1 MTHLGL
7 HAYATIGTGVEGSL
21 QLTTM
26 RVITFLILALCQA
39 IQISDAFQLNR
50 WITTPLLAPSLKMM
64 IDDHR
69 YGDED
74 SDSSHRPYKS
84 ESTQSIS
91 SDHQRRILIKQFVQ
105 SIFVAPI
112 LGYSRISSANDSSP
126 LPQVTHKVFMD
137 IRISRADGTFYVRDT
152 IEDPTDEPFYAHLVL
167 GLFGNNAPNS
177 VQQFL
182 QYVDVPFDLDN
193 PNPSYAT
200 TRFRTLDSESGLLI
214 GGISGLDLT
223 TLAGGNVLEYK
234 GRVIPAKLWLEND
247 TSKAALAHDKKGL
260 LTHRNLD
267 LTPSFGITTR
277 SSTTSLDSSHT
288 VFGCVLEDTNGFLD
302 KVVDL
307 PAITSD
313 GIVSRT
319 SNEPVNVGGGNA
331 VASSVFTAQRKSF
344 RDAAKTFG
352 DSRLEKVYDG
362 KLLRRIE
369 VTQMGLL

>member
-1 MTHLGL
+1 MK
-7 HAYATIGTGVEGSL
+7 
-21 QLTTM
+21 
-26 RVITFLILALCQA
+26 VITFILLALCQA
-39 IQISDAFQLNR
+39 IQISDAFQLNK
-50 WITTPLLAPSLKMM
+50 WTTTPLRVAPSLKMM

-74 SDSSHRPYKS
+74 SSHRLYNSK
-84 ESTQSIS
+84 STQSLS
-91 SDHQRRILIKQFVQ
+91 SDHQRRTLIKQFIQ
-105 SIFVAPI
+105 SIAVAPI

-126 LPQVTHKVFMD
+126 QVTHKIFMD

-234 GRVIPAKLWLEND
+234 GRVIPAKLWLENTD

-288 VFGCVLEDTNGFLD
+288 VFGCVLEDTNGFLE

-331 VASSVFTAQRKSF
+331 VASSVFTAQRKIF

>member
-1 MTHLGL
+1 MR
-7 HAYATIGTGVEGSL
+7 GT
-21 QLTTM
+21 
-26 RVITFLILALCQA
+26 TFLILALCQA
-39 IQISDAFQLNR
+39 IQISDAFQQLNR
-50 WITTPLLAPSLKMM
+50 WITTPLAPSLKMM
-64 IDDHR
+64 TDRHR

-74 SDSSHRPYKS
+74 SDSSHRLYKS
-84 ESTQSIS
+84 ESTQSLS
-91 SDHQRRILIKQFVQ
+91 SDKQRRTLIKQFVQ
-105 SIFVAPI
+105 SIVVAPI
-112 LGYSRISSANDSSP
+112 LGYSRISSADDSSP

-234 GRVIPAKLWLEND
+234 GRVIPAKLWLENAD

-277 SSTTSLDSSHT
+277 SSATSLDSSHT
-288 VFGCVLEDTNGFLD
+288 VFGCVLEDTDGFLD

-331 VASSVFTAQRKSF
+331 VASSVFTAQRKIF